1 MKNEQPVHAATP
13 LQTDSSID
21 TLTHRLGSCECGH
34 THTASDLAQ
43 WAATAQGSSLEEKAL
58 SASIDETIFSAMFP
72 DPGFRRKFL
81 KAVGAGTALSALSG
95 LIPLDAMKAFAQETK
110 TPGALEKKTLNVGF
124 LPITCATPLIFA
136 DKLEFFSKQGLDVKL
151 QKIAGIGLIRDK
163 MINGELEF
171 SQQVMPV
178 ALTMSVGLG
187 SAPVPTRILTIL
199 NQNGNS
205 LVLAMKH
212 KDNRDPKN
220 WKGFKFAVPFETS
233 HQAMQ
238 LRHYL
243 AQAGLNPD
251 KDVSFRIVP
260 PSEYVANLRTGNV
273 DGFFGGEPGGQ
284 RAVFEGAG
292 FIHLLSRDFW
302 KGHPCCSITATEAFI
317 KQHPNTYLAFYRAII
332 GSSLYVSEAKN
343 RVGMAKVLALP
354 QYLNQPEIVVD
365 QVITGKFADG
375 LGNIRNVP
383 DRVEF
388 QPFPHFS
395 SAVWLL
401 VELRRW
407 NFIKQDMDYKKL
419 AEQVMLAT
427 DAKRLMAEMGAQA
440 PAPGFRK
447 EMISGEEFDS
457 NSPNEYLKRQMSKG

>member
-1 MKNEQPVHAATP
+1 MSQQHQAGPC
-13 LQTDSSID
+13 
-21 TLTHRLGSCECGH
+21 SCGQ
-34 THTASDLAQ
+34 THTVSDLARF
-43 WAATAQGSSLEEKAL
+43 AEGANAEEKAL
-58 SASIDETIFSAMFP
+58 SASIDESLFTAMFP
-72 DPGFRRKFL
+72 EPDFRRRFL
-81 KAVGAGTALSALSG
+81 QAVGAGTALSALSG
-95 LIPLDAMKAFAQETK
+95 LLPLSAIKAFAQETK
-110 TPGALEKKTLNVGF
+110 TPGPIEKKTLNVGF
-124 LPITCATPLIFA
+124 LPITCAAPLIYGE
-136 DKLEFFSKQGLDVKL
+136 KLELFAKQGLDVKL
-151 QKIAGIGLIRDK
+151 QKIAGIALIRDK
-163 MINGELEF
+163 MINGELDF

-178 ALTMSVGLG
+178 ALTMSAGVG

-199 NQNGNS
+199 NQHGNS

-238 LRHYL
+238 LRYYL

-251 KDVSFRIVP
+251 KDVSFRVVP
-260 PSEYVANLRTGNV
+260 PSEYVSNLRTGNV

-292 FIHLLSRDFW
+292 FIHLLSRDIW
-302 KGHPCCSITATEAFI
+302 KNHPCCSVTALEAFI
-317 KQHPNTYLAFYRAII
+317 KQHPNTYLAFYRAMI
-332 GSSLYVSEAKN
+332 SASLYVSEPKN

-354 QYLNQPEIVVD
+354 NYLNQPEIVVD

-383 DRVEF
+383 DRVDY
-388 QPFPHFS
+388 QPFPHYS
-395 SAVWLL
+395 TAVWLL

-419 AEQVMLAT
+419 AEQVMQVT
-427 DAKRLMAEMGAQA
+427 DARRLMSEMGHPVP
-440 PAPGFRK
+440 PAGFGK
-447 EMISGEEFDS
+447 ESILGEEFDS
-457 NSPNEYLKRQMSKG
+457 NQPEAYLKRQMGKA